1 MQKKL
6 SAVFIE
12 EVCQYSSFYCHT
24 SSIYFLLQDVTFGPQ
39 ERGCQDDQSETVED
53 GKEDDAG
60 NCGDRELT
68 SSVLQNV
75 IESKA

>member
-1 MQKKL
+1 MSKKL

-12 EVCQYSSFYCHT
+12 EVWQYSSFYCHT
-24 SSIYFLLQDVTFGPQ
+24 SSINFLLQEVTFGPQ
-39 ERGCQDDQSETVED
+39 ERGHQDDLSETVED

-60 NCGDRELT
+60 KCGDREVT

-75 IESKA
+75 MESVA